1 MWLLVLSLSLLL
13 LLLLNY
19 FIVIDNR
26 FGYLLGLL
34 SFRWRWQF
42 GNSDTFFASFT
53 LRLGGVFFLFV
64 FSYFLFFFLVFL
76 SFAFLLALFSFV
88 FLVQLQLFEVT
99 LPSNKYRLCSSSSCS
114 FMLLL
119 LSFSLLLQ
127 FRLLVFSVKFL
138 VSAKF
143 QFKF

>member
-64 FSYFLFFFLVFL
+64 FSYFLFFLFGVSKLCF
-76 SFAFLLALFSFV
+76 SFSFV
-88 FLVQLQLFEVT
+88 FLCFFSTVTVIWGYIAQQQISFMFLFFLLFYALVVV
-99 LPSNKYRLCSSSSCS
+99 LLSSASVSSSCV
-114 FMLLL
+114 
-119 LSFSLLLQ
+119 LS
-127 FRLLVFSVKFL
+127 
-138 VSAKF
+138 
-143 QFKF
+143 